1 MEVNM
6 TRKALIA
13 VGLVLG
19 IGLVAAVGVATAEG
33 EIDIAGRGVRHG
45 IIIAVQDG
53 AFTLDTRRGETSLVV
68 DENTHFRIPGVQAP
82 GLDDL
87 SVGDHV
93 GVAGLRTAD
102 GTLVAR
108 FVVLI
113 PNRRD
118 VGQLFGEVTAVEGH
132 QLEVTRRDG
141 TPLIVLVSEDTRFRV
156 PEVTDPGLEDL
167 EVGDSV
173 FARGRWN
180 EEGQLE
186 AYLMGLL
193 PEGVERVVRGR
204 VTAVNP
210 PHIEVLARGGPI
222 VITTDQDTRYRVPG
236 LENPSLS
243 DISVDDIMLAGGT
256 RRDGENRAAVITVIP
271 PETQRAVR
279 LGTVTAADES
289 SLTLM
294 TRRGEVITVLIDE
307 NTHFRIPGVDDPTI
321 DDIEAGFQAAAA
333 GWMGREKGTLLARLV
348 GARPA
353 PAQELPE

>member
-1 MEVNM
+1 MEVKM
-6 TRKALIA
+6 KRKVLIA

-19 IGLVAAVGVATAEG
+19 IGLVAAVGVAAAEG

-45 IIIAVQDG
+45 IIVAVRDG
-53 AFTLDTRRGETSLVV
+53 AFALDTRRGEISLVV
-68 DENTHFRIPGVQAP
+68 DENTRFRIPGVQAP

-108 FVVLI
+108 FVILI
-113 PNRRD
+113 PRRAG
-118 VGQLFGEVTAVEGH
+118 VGQLWGEFTAVEGH
-132 QLEVTRRDG
+132 QLEVARRDG
-141 TPLIVLVSEDTRFRV
+141 TPVTVLVGDDTRFRV
-156 PEVTDPGLEDL
+156 PEVTEPGLEDL
-167 EVGDSV
+167 KIGASV
-173 FARGRWN
+173 LVRGRWN

-186 AYLMGLL
+186 AHLIRLL

-210 PHIEVLARGGPI
+210 PHIEVLTRVGPI

-236 LENPSLS
+236 LENPSLD
-243 DISVDDIMLAGGT
+243 DISVDDTILAGGA
-256 RRDGENRAAVITVIP
+256 REEGENHAAVIAVIP
-271 PETQRAVR
+271 AEMQRAVR
-279 LGTVTAADES
+279 LGTVTAVDER

-294 TRRGEVITVLIDE
+294 TRGGEVITVLIDE
-307 NTHFRIPGVDDPTI
+307 NTRFRIPGVEAPTV
-321 DDIEAGFQAAAA
+321 DDIEVGFQAAAA
-333 GWMGREKGTLLARLV
+333 GWMNQDDVTLLARSV

-353 PAQELPE
+353 PTQGLAE